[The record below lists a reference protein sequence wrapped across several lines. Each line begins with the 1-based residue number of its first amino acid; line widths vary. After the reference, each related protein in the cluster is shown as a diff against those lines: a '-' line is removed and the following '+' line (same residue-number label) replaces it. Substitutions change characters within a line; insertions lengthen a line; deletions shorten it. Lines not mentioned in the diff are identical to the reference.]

1 MSRSRLSHAIESGVI
16 ALPETGRIA
25 LFNPRADSDLSA
37 LPGDRCHVIQR
48 HYPDH
53 AALQAQGFDCAV
65 APSGPYA
72 AAIVTLPRARAEAD
86 ALIAEAEA
94 AVGNGTVVIDGA
106 KTDGVEAVLK
116 AVRARAPLTANL
128 SKAHGKCFAFEA
140 GGHFTDWRNAAPAP
154 NRDGFLTLPGTFSA
168 DGIDPASALL
178 ADHLPDDLKGRVAD
192 LGAGWGYLSRRL
204 LDRPGITTLDLVE
217 ADHAAL
223 ECARANLDDPR
234 ARFHWADARDWQ
246 PEARLD
252 VVVTNPPF
260 HTGRAADPSLGRAFL
275 DAAARMLA
283 PTGRLFVVANRQL
296 PYEDTLAARFSRV
309 EQIAADNRFKVLFAQ
324 RPARKPR

>member
-1 MSRSRLSHAIESGVI
+1 MTRSRLTHALETGAI

-25 LFNPRADSDLSA
+25 LFNPRAESDLSE
-37 LPGDRCHVIQR
+37 LPKDRCHVIQR

-53 AALQAQGFDCAV
+53 AALQMQGFDCAV
-65 APSGPYA
+65 TPEGDYS
-72 AAIVTLPRARAEAD
+72 AAIVTLPRARAEAE
-86 ALIAEAEA
+86 ALIGDAEA
-94 AVGNGTVVIDGA
+94 AVGTGPIIVDGA
-106 KTDGVEAVLK
+106 KTDGVEPLLK
-116 AVRARAPLTANL
+116 AVRARTPLTANI
-128 SKAHGKCFAFEA
+128 SKAHGKCFAFKA
-140 GGHFTDWRNAAPAP
+140 GGHFGDWRASAPEP
-154 NRDGFLTLPGTFSA
+154 NRDGFLTLPGVFSA

-178 ADHLPDDLKGRVAD
+178 VESLPDDISGRVAD
-192 LGAGWGYLSRRL
+192 LGAGWGYLSRKL
-204 LDRPGITTLDLVE
+204 LERDAITSLDLVE

-234 ARFHWADARDWQ
+234 ARFHWADARDWT

-260 HTGRAADPSLGRAFL
+260 HVGRAADPALGRAFL
-275 DAAARMLA
+275 AAAARGLA

-296 PYEDTLAARFSRV
+296 PYEDTLATLFAKV
-309 EQIAADNRFKVLFAQ
+309 DEIAANTRFKVLLAQ